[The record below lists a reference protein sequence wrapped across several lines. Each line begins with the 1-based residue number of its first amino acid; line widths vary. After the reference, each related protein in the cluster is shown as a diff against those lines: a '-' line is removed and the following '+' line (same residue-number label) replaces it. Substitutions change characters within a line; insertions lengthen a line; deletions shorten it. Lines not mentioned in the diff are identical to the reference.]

1 MVGDSLYRSSSFRL
15 SDGRRGLDDS
25 CIRRLR
31 SVLLSRLDFWDNP
44 GLGVSRDFF
53 CDAVDSVVRLSGLSN
68 FLFCPSFQF
77 AGENTGYM
85 SRIRILPEAVANR
98 IAAGEVV
105 ERPASVVK
113 ELLENALDAGAKTIR
128 VEVEAGGKRMIRIID
143 DGHGMS
149 HDDALLAF
157 ERHATS
163 KLRSADDLLS
173 IPTLGFRGEALPTIA
188 AVSRLLLETRAE
200 EDAEGTRVEFAG
212 GKLVN
217 VKPAGLPAGTTVSV
231 ADLFYSVPARR
242 KFLKSDTTELG
253 HIASLV
259 THYALANP
267 GRQFVLTTP
276 TQQIVDC
283 SPVERLAERVYQLF
297 GKQSFDELIEIPVVS
312 AAFRAAITEPEL
324 EPAEEKARLT
334 VYGFTSRPEIQR
346 PNRNGIYIF
355 VNRRLVRDRL
365 ILHAIHEAYRNIL
378 PSNVFPATLLFLE
391 MPYDEVDVNVHPA
404 KIEVRFRRSQFVH
417 DFTRDAIR
425 QALMSARPIA
435 SFAAAAA
442 ASGALQNANTSAASL
457 SNAPSMDPTAPSI
470 VPRAIIP
477 AMEEIGL
484 GSGVGSDGG
493 FDLTSAPLQPIE
505 QRFVFPAGPESLVE
519 SSAAFGAPSLASEP
533 PAPNWAANFAAGN
546 GSAPATL
553 PHPDQIADLK
563 PLGQVSSSFIVAVN
577 GEGLWLVDQH
587 VAHERVLFE
596 QHLEARRAGKVESQR
611 MLMPMILELSPRQL
625 VIYEKIAEEL
635 SANGFEVELMG
646 PRSVAIQAAPA
657 GITGSDAEKLLT
669 EILDGI
675 ERENAAISIET
686 LQAKIAASTACHAAI
701 KVNMPLDQTKMEWLL
716 AALAK
721 TDCPMSCPHGRPVV
735 LRYSIK
741 EIEKA
746 FHRI

>member
-1 MVGDSLYRSSSFRL
+1 
-15 SDGRRGLDDS
+15 
-25 CIRRLR
+25 
-31 SVLLSRLDFWDNP
+31 
-44 GLGVSRDFF
+44 
-53 CDAVDSVVRLSGLSN
+53 
-68 FLFCPSFQF
+68 
-77 AGENTGYM
+77 M
-85 SRIRILPEAVANR
+85 SRIRILPEAVANK

-113 ELLENALDAGAKTIR
+113 ELLENALDAGANTIR
-128 VEVEAGGKRMIRIID
+128 IEVEQGGKRMIRVID
-143 DGHGMS
+143 DGHGMT

-173 IPTLGFRGEALPTIA
+173 ISTLGFRGEALPTIA
-188 AVSRLLLETRAE
+188 AVSRLLLETRDGAE
-200 EDAEGTRVEFAG
+200 AEGTRVEFAG
-212 GKLVN
+212 GKLIG
-217 VKPAGLPAGTTVSV
+217 VKPAGLPAGTTISV
-231 ADLFYSVPARR
+231 ADIFYCVPARR

-267 GRQFVLTTP
+267 GKQFILTTP
-276 TQQIVDC
+276 TQEIINC
-283 SPVERLAERVYQLF
+283 PPAEKLADRVYQLF
-297 GKQSFDELIEIPVVS
+297 GRQSLDELVEIPSVS
-312 AAFRAAITEPEL
+312 APFRAAITEPALDPE
-324 EPAEEKARLT
+324 EEKSSLT
-334 VYGFTSRPEIQR
+334 VSGFTSRPDIQR
-346 PNRNGIYIF
+346 ANRNGIYIF

-378 PSNVFPATLLFLE
+378 PPAVFPATLLFLE

-404 KIEVRFRRSQFVH
+404 KIEVRFRRSNFVH

-425 QALMSARPIA
+425 QALMGARPIA

-442 ASGALQNANTSAASL
+442 TATPQSAGAGNGAFSSGITP
-457 SNAPSMDPTAPSI
+457 APLESG

-477 AMEEIGL
+477 PMEEIGL

-493 FDLTSAPLQPIE
+493 FDLTVAPLRPVE
-505 QRFVFPAGPESLVE
+505 QRIPFESATAFGDGVAPAQF
-519 SSAAFGAPSLASEP
+519 SAAG
-533 PAPNWAANFAAGN
+533 NWAANLAAP
-546 GSAPATL
+546 SADAPASL
-553 PHPDQIADLK
+553 PRPEQIADLK
-563 PLGQVSSSFIVAVN
+563 PLGQVSASFIIAVN
-577 GEGLWLVDQH
+577 GEGLWIVDQH

-596 QHLEARRAGKVESQR
+596 QHLEARRAGKIEAQR
-611 MLMPMILELSPRQL
+611 MLMPLVIELSPRQI
-625 VIYEKIAEEL
+625 VTFERIAEEL
-635 SANGFEVELMG
+635 AANGFEVEPMG
-646 PRSVAIQAAPA
+646 PKSVAIQAVPA
-657 GITGSDAEKLLT
+657 GVGAPDAEKLLR

-701 KVNMPLDQTKMEWLL
+701 KVNMPLEHSKMEWLL
-716 AALAK
+716 DALAK

-735 LRYSIK
+735 LRYSLK

>member
-1 MVGDSLYRSSSFRL
+1 
-15 SDGRRGLDDS
+15 
-25 CIRRLR
+25 
-31 SVLLSRLDFWDNP
+31 
-44 GLGVSRDFF
+44 
-53 CDAVDSVVRLSGLSN
+53 
-68 FLFCPSFQF
+68 
-77 AGENTGYM
+77 M
-85 SRIRILPEAVANR
+85 SRIRILPEAVANK

-128 VEVEAGGKRMIRIID
+128 VEVEAGGKRMIRVID
-143 DGHGMS
+143 DGHGMT

-157 ERHATS
+157 ERHSTS
-163 KLRSADDLLS
+163 KLRSAEDLLS
-173 IPTLGFRGEALPTIA
+173 IATLGFRGEALPTIA
-188 AVSRLLLETRAE
+188 AVSRLLLETRDE
-200 EDAEGTRVEFAG
+200 SEAEGTRVEFAG
-212 GKLVN
+212 GKLVG
-217 VKPAGLPAGTTVSV
+217 VKPAGLPAGTAVSV
-231 ADLFYSVPARR
+231 ADIFYCVPARR

-267 GRQFVLTTP
+267 GKQFILTTP
-276 TQQIVDC
+276 SQEIVNC
-283 SPVERLAERVYQLF
+283 SPTEKLVDRVYQLF
-297 GKQSFDELIEIPVVS
+297 GRQALDELVEIPAAS

-324 EPAEEKARLT
+324 DPEEEKATLT
-334 VYGFTSRPEIQR
+334 VSGFTSRPEVQR
-346 PNRNGIYIF
+346 LNRNGIYIF

-378 PSNVFPATLLFLE
+378 PPTVFPATLLFLE

-417 DFTRDAIR
+417 DFGRDAIR
-425 QALMSARPIA
+425 QALMGARPIA

-442 ASGALQNANTSAASL
+442 PQAAGAANGSFSDAIAAAAFESG
-457 SNAPSMDPTAPSI
+457 

-477 AMEEIGL
+477 PMEEIGL

-493 FDLTSAPLQPIE
+493 FDLTSAPMQPME
-505 QRFVFPAGPESLVE
+505 QRIPFTSDT
-519 SSAAFGAPSLASEP
+519 AFGPAIAPAQLSTAG
-533 PAPNWAANFAAGN
+533 NWAANLAAPSA
-546 GSAPATL
+546 SAPASL
-553 PHPDQIADLK
+553 PRPEQIADLK
-563 PLGQVSSSFIVAVN
+563 PLGQVNASFIVAVN
-577 GEGLWLVDQH
+577 GEGLWIVDQH

-596 QHLEARRAGKVESQR
+596 QHLEARRAGKVEAQR
-611 MLMPMILELSPRQL
+611 MLMPLVIELSPRQI
-625 VIYEKIAEEL
+625 VTFEKIAEEL
-635 SANGFEVELMG
+635 AANGFEVELMG
-646 PRSVAIQAAPA
+646 PKSVAIQAVPA
-657 GITGSDAEKLLT
+657 GIVAPDADKLLT

-701 KVNMPLDQTKMEWLL
+701 KVNMPLEHSKMEWLL
-716 AALAK
+716 DALAK

>member
-1 MVGDSLYRSSSFRL
+1 
-15 SDGRRGLDDS
+15 
-25 CIRRLR
+25 
-31 SVLLSRLDFWDNP
+31 
-44 GLGVSRDFF
+44 
-53 CDAVDSVVRLSGLSN
+53 
-68 FLFCPSFQF
+68 
-77 AGENTGYM
+77 M

-128 VEVEAGGKRMIRIID
+128 VEVEAGGKRMIRVID

-188 AVSRLLLETRAE
+188 AVSRLLLESRAE

-212 GKLVN
+212 GKLVS

-242 KFLKSDTTELG
+242 KFLKSETTELG

-267 GRQFVLTTP
+267 GKQFVLTTP

-312 AAFRAAITEPEL
+312 GAFRAAITEPEL
-324 EPAEEKARLT
+324 EQSEEKARLT
-334 VYGFTSRPEIQR
+334 VYGFTSRPEVQR

-442 ASGALQNANTSAASL
+442 ASQNANASNATL
-457 SNAPSMDPTAPSI
+457 SNSPSMDPTAPPI

-484 GSGVGSDGG
+484 GSGVGSDRA
-493 FDLTSAPLQPIE
+493 FDLTSAPLQPVE
-505 QRFVFPAGPESLVE
+505 QRFAFPVGPESSIE
-519 SSAAFGAPSLASEP
+519 SGVALGAPSLAAEP
-533 PAPNWAANFAAGN
+533 PASNWAANFAAGN

-563 PLGQVSSSFIVAVN
+563 PLGQVSASFIVAVN

-625 VIYEKIAEEL
+625 VIYEKIAAEL
-635 SANGFEVELMG
+635 SANGFEVEPMG

-735 LRYSIK
+735 LRYSVK

>member
-1 MVGDSLYRSSSFRL
+1 MVGDSLYRSSSFPL

-44 GLGVSRDFF
+44 GLGASRDFF

-173 IPTLGFRGEALPTIA
+173 IPTLCFRGAALPTIA

-217 VKPAGLPAGTTVSV
+217 VKSAGLPTGTTVSV
-231 ADLFYSVPARR
+231 ADLFYSVPALR
-242 KFLKSDTTELG
+242 KFLKSETTELG

-267 GRQFVLTTP
+267 GRQFILTTP

-346 PNRNGIYIF
+346 PNRHGIYIF

-378 PSNVFPATLLFLE
+378 PSNVFPATLLFLA
-391 MPYDEVDVNVHPA
+391 MPYDAVDVNVHPA

-417 DFTRDAIR
+417 DFTRDSIR
-425 QALMSARPIA
+425 QALMTVRPIA

-442 ASGALQNANTSAASL
+442 ASGALQNANTSAAPL
-457 SNAPSMDPTAPSI
+457 STHPSSDPTFPPI

-477 AMEEIGL
+477 A
-484 GSGVGSDGG
+484 
-493 FDLTSAPLQPIE
+493 
-505 QRFVFPAGPESLVE
+505 
-519 SSAAFGAPSLASEP
+519 
-533 PAPNWAANFAAGN
+533 
-546 GSAPATL
+546 
-553 PHPDQIADLK
+553 
-563 PLGQVSSSFIVAVN
+563 
-577 GEGLWLVDQH
+577 
-587 VAHERVLFE
+587 
-596 QHLEARRAGKVESQR
+596 
-611 MLMPMILELSPRQL
+611 
-625 VIYEKIAEEL
+625 
-635 SANGFEVELMG
+635 
-646 PRSVAIQAAPA
+646 
-657 GITGSDAEKLLT
+657 
-669 EILDGI
+669 
-675 ERENAAISIET
+675 
-686 LQAKIAASTACHAAI
+686 
-701 KVNMPLDQTKMEWLL
+701 
-716 AALAK
+716 
-721 TDCPMSCPHGRPVV
+721 
-735 LRYSIK
+735 
-741 EIEKA
+741 
-746 FHRI
+746 

>member
-1 MVGDSLYRSSSFRL
+1 
-15 SDGRRGLDDS
+15 
-25 CIRRLR
+25 
-31 SVLLSRLDFWDNP
+31 
-44 GLGVSRDFF
+44 
-53 CDAVDSVVRLSGLSN
+53 
-68 FLFCPSFQF
+68 
-77 AGENTGYM
+77 M
-85 SRIRILPEAVANR
+85 SRIRILAEAVANR

-113 ELLENALDAGAKTIR
+113 ELLENSLDAGANSVRIET
-128 VEVEAGGKRMIRIID
+128 EVGGKRMIRVID
-143 DGHGMS
+143 DGHGMM

-163 KLRSADDLLS
+163 KLRSADDLITIS
-173 IPTLGFRGEALPTIA
+173 TLGFRGEALPSIA
-188 AVSRLLLETRAE
+188 SVSRLLLETRDASE
-200 EDAEGTRVEFAG
+200 AEGTRVEFAG
-212 GKLVN
+212 GKLVS

-231 ADLFYSVPARR
+231 ADLFYCVPAGR

-267 GRQFVLTTP
+267 TKQFTLTTP
-276 TQQIVDC
+276 TQEIVNC
-283 SPVERLAERVYQLF
+283 PPTEKLADRVYQLF
-297 GKQSFDELIEIPVVS
+297 GRQALDELVEIPSVS
-312 AAFRAAITEPEL
+312 AAFRAAITEPEM
-324 EPAEEKARLT
+324 EAGEEAAALT
-334 VYGFTSRPEIQR
+334 VTGFTSRPDIQR
-346 PNRNGIYIF
+346 PNRNGIYVF

-378 PSNVFPATLLFLE
+378 PPTVFPATLLFLE

-442 ASGALQNANTSAASL
+442 AFRSASQTAIASGPPLSAVGSLDPSAA
-457 SNAPSMDPTAPSI
+457 SI
-470 VPRAIIP
+470 VPRAVIP

-493 FDLTSAPLQPIE
+493 FDLSSAPLQPIE
-505 QRFVFPAGPESLVE
+505 QRFSFEPG
-519 SSAAFGAPSLASEP
+519 AAIGATEAPKEP
-533 PAPNWAANFAAGN
+533 PAPSWAANFAGGN

-596 QHLEARRAGKVESQR
+596 QHLEARRAGRVEAQR
-611 MLMPMILELSPRQL
+611 MLMPLVIELSPRQI

-635 SANGFEVELMG
+635 AANGFEVEPMG
-646 PRSVAIQAAPA
+646 PRSVAIQAVPA
-657 GITGSDAEKLLT
+657 GI
-669 EILDGI
+669 
-675 ERENAAISIET
+675 
-686 LQAKIAASTACHAAI
+686 
-701 KVNMPLDQTKMEWLL
+701 
-716 AALAK
+716 
-721 TDCPMSCPHGRPVV
+721 
-735 LRYSIK
+735 
-741 EIEKA
+741 
-746 FHRI
+746 